1 MQSVPIVLGHGVDV
15 GAVAAEEVDDVIM
28 PFVAGEVDGT
38 PII

>member
-15 GAVAAEEVDDVIM
+15 GAVAAKEVDNVIVS
-28 PFVAGEVDGT
+28 FVAGEVDGA